1 MGLIEGKRVFLSGPM
16 TGLPDFNRE
25 GFAEARRACE
35 AMGAT
40 VVFNPR
46 EAWGHTDKDRSWY
59 MRRDLHR
66 LTLSDGDEPMFD
78 LVVQLDGWE
87 HSNGAWCESRVAEE
101 CGIPCVPLA
110 NLMTEVDDGDDD

>member
-1 MGLIEGKRVFLSGPM
+1 MIDINGKFVFLSGPM
-16 TGLPDFNRE
+16 TGLPDLNRKA
-25 GFAEARRACE
+25 FAEAEELCLSL
-35 AMGAT
+35 GAKIA
-40 VVFNPR
+40 FNPR

-101 CGIPCVPLA
+101 CGIPCVPLRA
-110 NLMTEVDDGDDD
+110 LTEVDDG